1 MIYRRIISVICGLMV
16 VAATIYILQ
25 AASFRLVESYA
36 NFRLQLCWG
45 DYMESK
51 LNPVLSKLPLDHFA
65 KPLSGNHQ
73 LSPQAA
79 FEYEIHY
86 SRKILSYLKPLK
98 DRVSNYLSEKKNP
111 LQSYEIR
118 DLGLVKSVILPG
130 LFRPAT
136 MHDVNHGSARRI
148 GDRIEFADCLFVR
161 LTRPISSAKFEKK
174 FTLLE
179 GSFGFLADHG
189 FASLLLPVSSSEA
202 LIAQL
207 EYLRA
212 NYRTFAEHIII
223 YGEKDLAPWILEV
236 SKARPN
242 LLKAMVLRNP
252 QESNTPQVYG
262 GASWLL
268 SIYDHD
274 SSAPSALLDWTGSA
288 RQAEFLYPSR
298 LAGLIY
304 QLADPTTDNL
314 PSLVLAYLLQCRD
327 YLLEV
332 PHHWVH
338 RETKVHI
345 EQENVMSLLAAESMD
360 QENKLDGY
368 DQDFLASDEKYLCEV
383 VKEYRTKHSS
393 NPSVRSA
400 SNKALILKI
409 GSSIESMGP
418 LAFDQ
423 LSTKDPEFVI
433 LYQALKKEGTNP
445 LQ

>member
-16 VAATIYILQ
+16 VAATIYIIQ
-25 AASFRLVESYA
+25 VASFRLVESYA

-51 LNPVLSKLPLDHFA
+51 VNPILSKLPLDHFV
-65 KPLSGNHQ
+65 KPLSDNHQ
-73 LSPQAA
+73 LSPKAA

-86 SRKILSYLKPLK
+86 SRKILSYLRPLK
-98 DRVSNYLSEKKNP
+98 DRASNYLFEKKTP

-136 MHDVNHGSARRI
+136 MHDVSQGSARRI

-161 LTRPISSAKFEKK
+161 LIRPTPPAQFGKQFS
-174 FTLLE
+174 LLE

-212 NYRTFAEHIII
+212 NFSTFAEHIII
-223 YGEKDLAPWILEV
+223 YGEKDLAPWVLEV
-236 SKARPN
+236 SNARPN

-252 QESNTPQVYG
+252 EVNFSTSVYG

-268 SIYDHD
+268 SLYDHD
-274 SSAPSALLDWTGSA
+274 HGAPSALLDWVVSA

-304 QLADPTTDNL
+304 KHSDPTTDDL

-327 YLLEV
+327 YLQEV

-338 RETKVHI
+338 REAKGHI
-345 EQENVMSLLAAESMD
+345 DQENVLSISSDKVTDQGYILDAHAHDSLE
-360 QENKLDGY
+360 
-368 DQDFLASDEKYLCEV
+368 SDEKYLCEV
-383 VKEYRTKHSS
+383 VKEYRAKHST
-393 NPSVRSA
+393 NPSVRA
-400 SNKALILKI
+400 ESNKALILKI

>member
-16 VAATIYILQ
+16 VVATIYILQ
-25 AASFRLVESYA
+25 GASFRLVESYA

-51 LNPVLSKLPLDHFA
+51 VSPVLSKLPLDHFA
-65 KPLSGNHQ
+65 KPLIENHQ
-73 LSPQAA
+73 LSPKAA

-86 SRKILSYLKPLK
+86 SRKILSYLRPLK
-98 DRVSNYLSEKKNP
+98 DRAFNYLAEKKNP

-130 LFRPAT
+130 LVRPAT
-136 MHDVNHGSARRI
+136 MEDVSHGSARRSA
-148 GDRIEFADCLFVR
+148 DRIEFADCLFVC
-161 LTRPISSAKFEKK
+161 LTRPITNAQFEKK

-202 LIAQL
+202 LVAQL
-207 EYLRA
+207 EYLQA
-212 NYRTFAEHIII
+212 NFRTFANHIII
-223 YGEKDLAPWILEV
+223 YGEKDLAPWVLEANE
-236 SKARPN
+236 ARPN
-242 LLKAMVLRNP
+242 LFKAMLLRNP
-252 QESNTPQVYG
+252 EVRNSPQFYG

-274 SSAPSALLDWTGSA
+274 RGAPSALLDCTVSA

-304 QLADPTTDNL
+304 EQADPTTDDL
-314 PSLVLAYLLQCRD
+314 PSLALAYLLQCKD
-327 YLLEV
+327 YLKEV

-338 RETKVHI
+338 REA
-345 EQENVMSLLAAESMD
+345 NVRIDQGNVSSTPSAKPTDRVNIMHDHVQDSLL
-360 QENKLDGY
+360 
-368 DQDFLASDEKYLCEV
+368 SDEKYLCKV
-383 VKEYRTKHSS
+383 VKEYRAKHSN
-393 NPSVRSA
+393 NPSVRAA

-433 LYQALKKEGTNP
+433 LYQALKKEGKSP

>member
-1 MIYRRIISVICGLMV
+1 MV

-25 AASFRLVESYA
+25 AASFRLVEPYA

-51 LNPVLSKLPLDHFA
+51 LNPVLRKLPLDHFA

-73 LSPQAA
+73 LRPKAA
-79 FEYEIHY
+79 FDYEIHY
-86 SRKILSYLKPLK
+86 SRKILSFLRPLK
-98 DRVSNYLSEKKNP
+98 DRVSNYLAEKKNR

-130 LFRPAT
+130 QFRPAT

-148 GDRIEFADCLFVR
+148 GDRLEFADCLFVR
-161 LTRPISSAKFEKK
+161 LTRPVAIAQFEKE
-174 FTLLE
+174 FTQLE
-179 GSFGFLADHG
+179 TSFGFLADHG
-189 FASLLLPVSSSEA
+189 FASLLLPVSSPEA

-207 EYLRA
+207 EYLQA
-212 NYRTFAEHIII
+212 NFRTFAEHMII
-223 YGEKDLAPWILEV
+223 YGEKELAPWVLEA
-236 SKARPN
+236 SEARPN
-242 LLKAMVLRNP
+242 LFKAMILRNP
-252 QESNTPQVYG
+252 EVDNNFHNHG

-274 SSAPSALLDWTGSA
+274 SGAPSALLDWVVSA

-304 QLADPTTDNL
+304 QQADPTTDDL

-327 YLLEV
+327 YLQEV

-338 RETKVHI
+338 REARGHI
-345 EQENVMSLLAAESMD
+345 DLKNEASNLGAKAAD
-360 QENKLDGY
+360 QGNILDGHA
-368 DQDFLASDEKYLCEV
+368 QDFAASDEKYLCEV
-383 VKEYRTKHSS
+383 VKEYRAKHSG
-393 NPSVRSA
+393 NPSVSAA

-409 GSSIESMGP
+409 GGSIESMGS

-423 LSTKDPEFVI
+423 LSTKDPEFII
-433 LYQALKKEGTNP
+433 LYQALKKEGKRPT
-445 LQ
+445 Q